1 MKRPSLN
8 FLSSIFLLFFLVF
21 FPGLAQAQE
30 EELLKHPREMNFPP
44 LSFFPPK
51 ATRTVL
57 SNGMILYLLE
67 DPELPLVNISALI
80 RTGSIYDPPDK
91 VGLAQL
97 TATLLRNGGT
107 AERTAQAINEE
118 LEFMAAEIEF
128 YMNRES
134 GGASLSVRKQ
144 DFPRALAILAG
155 LLVKPAF
162 DPAQLDLAKKKEVE
176 AIRRSNDNPEEI
188 AYREFRKVLYEGNPR
203 AQVPSIE
210 SIEKIRREDLI
221 GFHKRFFQ
229 PNNMMLG
236 VSGDFKRE
244 EMISSLEEAFRGWER
259 PLVELPFI
267 PIPSSRDKKLIYHAP
282 KNLPQST
289 ILLGHLSLSLDHPD
303 HIPLRVLNYILGGG
317 GFSSRLTQEIRL
329 NQGLAYAVGSFYQGR
344 VGYGVFGAFCQT
356 KSSTTHKA
364 ISLLYEIIEGLK
376 KNRPRPEEL
385 DWAKKSLISQFIFS
399 FTSSASIVSQQMQLE
414 YDGLPEDYLE
424 KFQGRVAAVNLE
436 DLGRVAQKHLHP
448 ETSVLLVVGREEDF
462 DQPLSAFGLVNRID
476 LKKYK

>member
-1 MKRPSLN
+1 MKRLSPNL
-8 FLSSIFLLFFLVF
+8 LSSIFLLFLLVF
-21 FPGLAQAQE
+21 FPCLAQAQE
-30 EELLKHPREMNFPP
+30 EDLLKHPREMNFPP

-57 SNGMILYLLE
+57 SNGIVLYLLE

-97 TATLLRNGGT
+97 TATLLRTGGT

-134 GGASLSVRKQ
+134 GGAFLSVRKQ
-144 DFPRALAILAG
+144 DLPRALAILAG
-155 LLVKPAF
+155 LLMKPAF

-203 AQVPSIE
+203 GQVPSIE
-210 SIEKIRREDLI
+210 SIENTRREDLI
-221 GFHKRFFQ
+221 GFHKKFFQ

-244 EMISSLEEAFRGWER
+244 EMINALEEAFRDWER
-259 PLVELPFI
+259 SLVELPFI
-267 PIPSSRDKKLIYHAP
+267 PIPSPRDKKLIYHVP
-282 KNLPQST
+282 KNLPQSN
-289 ILLGHLSLSLDHPD
+289 ILLGHLSLPLDHPD
-303 HIPLRVLNYILGGG
+303 HIPLKVLNYILGGG

-329 NQGLAYAVGSFYQGR
+329 NQGLAYAVGSFYQAR
-344 VGYGVFGAFCQT
+344 VGYGVFGAFC
-356 KSSTTHKA
+356 
-364 ISLLYEIIEGLK
+364 
-376 KNRPRPEEL
+376 
-385 DWAKKSLISQFIFS
+385 
-399 FTSSASIVSQQMQLE
+399 
-414 YDGLPEDYLE
+414 
-424 KFQGRVAAVNLE
+424 
-436 DLGRVAQKHLHP
+436 
-448 ETSVLLVVGREEDF
+448 
-462 DQPLSAFGLVNRID
+462 
-476 LKKYK
+476 